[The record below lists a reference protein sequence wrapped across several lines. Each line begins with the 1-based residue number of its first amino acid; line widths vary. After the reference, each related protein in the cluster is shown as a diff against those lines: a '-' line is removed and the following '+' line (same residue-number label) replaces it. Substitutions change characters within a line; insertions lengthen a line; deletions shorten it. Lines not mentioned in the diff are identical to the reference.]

1 MKDPQNVLQA
11 NENICNLNDS
21 NLKSSSLTYGAS
33 LEGQRKMAMEYEGK
47 PLKLGDKWY
56 LINSDLY
63 TRWLK
68 YIGLD
73 ATTVTT
79 TTNTISQTPPNPGD
93 INNRS
98 LFLDDE
104 KNQLKPNLQEEIDY
118 YPIPEELW
126 NFLIKIYPIKHEK
139 VFLFFFKIFF
149 IF

>member
-56 LINSDLY
+56 LINSDWY

-104 KNQLKPNLQEEIDY
+104 KNQLKPNL
-118 YPIPEELW
+118 
-126 NFLIKIYPIKHEK
+126 
-139 VFLFFFKIFF
+139 
-149 IF
+149 